1 MSKYIIYYVLNIDD
15 KYIQIMTYAIL
26 LIIKKHK
33 IINHIILNDKDY
45 EIQQLKLKYLSINE

>member
-1 MSKYIIYYVLNIDD
+1 MSC
-15 KYIQIMTYAIL
+15 AIL
-26 LIIKKHK
+26 LIIEKHK